1 MRSIPPPAAVL
12 LEPGFRF
19 DGYELLCKIGQG
31 GMASVWLARYAHA
44 DDPHALVAIKTIL
57 PELAAN
63 QEFRAMMLDEARI
76 VTAINHPSVAA
87 TLKVGQLWD
96 IPYLVLEYVPG
107 ESLDQLCEALFE
119 VGKVVP
125 PPIVV
130 RIIADTCRGL
140 HAAHELVDE
149 RGEPLG
155 LVHRDVSPQNILV
168 NDRGRAMLI
177 DFGIAKARERLT
189 PETADGVMKGKIPY
203 MAPEHAMGSAV
214 DRRSDIWSL
223 GAVAYLMLSGKEPHS
238 GPNDAARLI
247 RKLAGEP
254 LAPLPLTVPAPLRAV
269 VERALSAEPS
279 ERYATALEFATA
291 LEEAVLPSEHW
302 EIEKF
307 FFDNLSHAARAR
319 QLIVEHAIAAADARA
334 RTREILSSAQGAS
347 GRMSS
352 TPGVSTSD
360 TTANLPALPMERAVR
375 PFFVYLGAAGIA
387 LAIVAAYGIGQMN
400 GVRAS
405 ATAPLLPSAAPVGTV
420 APSSS
425 SAAPAPSVVPTA
437 SVESSA
443 ATPPSATPTPPPS
456 TPGAP
461 AAWPRVSVRPHPT
474 PTPST
479 KVKPPEETI
488 F

>member
-1 MRSIPPPAAVL
+1 ML

-107 ESLDQLCEALFE
+107 ESLDQLCEALFDA
-119 VGKVVP
+119 GKVVP

-140 HAAHELVDE
+140 HAAHELLDE
-149 RGEPLG
+149 NGEPLG

-254 LAPLPLTVPAPLRAV
+254 LAPLPLTVPEPLRVV
-269 VERALSAEPS
+269 VERALHAEPS
-279 ERYATALEFATA
+279 QRYATALEFATA

-307 FFDNLSHAARAR
+307 FFDNLSHTARAR

-334 RTREILSSAQGAS
+334 RTREILSGAQG
-347 GRMSS
+347 GGVRMSS
-352 TPGVSTSD
+352 TPGLSTSD
-360 TTANLPALPMERAVR
+360 TTENLPAVPLERAVR
-375 PFFVYLGAAGIA
+375 PVFVYLGAAGIA

-405 ATAPLLPSAAPVGTV
+405 ATPPLLATGVPVGTAMV
-420 APSSS
+420 APSAT
-425 SAAPAPSVVPTA
+425 AALPVGPSVPTA
-437 SVESSA
+437 SAESS
-443 ATPPSATPTPPPS
+443 ATPPSGS
-456 TPGAP
+456 
-461 AAWPRVSVRPHPT
+461 SSSPT
-474 PTPST
+474 PTAWP
-479 KVKPPEETI
+479 KVSVKPHPPPPPTGTGKGPGKPPEETI

>member
-1 MRSIPPPAAVL
+1 ML

-31 GMASVWLARYAHA
+31 GMASVWLARYTHA

-107 ESLDQLCEALFE
+107 ESLDQLCEALFDA
-119 VGKVVP
+119 GKVVP

-130 RIIADTCRGL
+130 RLLADTCRGL
-140 HAAHELVDE
+140 HAAHELKGDN
-149 RGEPLG
+149 GEELG
-155 LVHRDVSPQNILV
+155 LVHRDISPQNILV

-177 DFGIAKARERLT
+177 DFGIAKAKERLT

-223 GAVAYLMLSGKEPHS
+223 GAVGYLMLSGKEPHS

-269 VERALSAEPS
+269 IEQALSTAPAD
-279 ERYATALEFATA
+279 RYATALDFATA
-291 LEEAVLPSEHW
+291 LEGAVNPAEPW

-307 FFDNLSHAARAR
+307 FFENLSHTARAR

-334 RTREILSSAQGAS
+334 RTREILSNVQGSGLRLSSAPS
-347 GRMSS
+347 ISI
-352 TPGVSTSD
+352 TD
-360 TTANLPALPMERAVR
+360 TTASLPPLPVEGAVR
-375 PFFVYLGAAGIA
+375 PIFVYLGAAGIA
-387 LAIVAAYGIGQMN
+387 LAIVLAYGIGHMN
-400 GVRAS
+400 AEHTNGATIPSVALVPSTS
-405 ATAPLLPSAAPVGTV
+405 AAPSAPVLPSASALPVASS
-420 APSSS
+420 APS
-425 SAAPAPSVVPTA
+425 APRPEASVPTHDA
-437 SVESSA
+437 
-443 ATPPSATPTPPPS
+443 
-456 TPGAP
+456 GP
-461 AAWPRVSVRPHPT
+461 AAWPRPSAKPHASG
-474 PTPST
+474 TPSVKPT
-479 KVKPPEETI
+479 GKPPEETI

>member
-1 MRSIPPPAAVL
+1 ML

-44 DDPHALVAIKTIL
+44 DDPHALVAVKTIL

-63 QEFRAMMLDEARI
+63 QEFRAMMLDEAKI
-76 VTAINHPSVAA
+76 VTSINHPSVAA

-107 ESLDQLCEALFE
+107 ESLDQLCEALFDA
-119 VGKVVP
+119 GKVVP

-130 RIIADTCRGL
+130 RILADTCRGL
-140 HAAHELVDE
+140 HAAHEVTGDD
-149 RGEPLG
+149 GEKMG

-168 NDRGRAMLI
+168 NDKGRAMLI

-223 GAVAYLMLSGKEPHS
+223 GAVGYLMLSGKEPHN

-254 LAPLPLTVPAPLRAV
+254 LAPLPITVPAPLRAV
-269 VERALSAEPS
+269 IERAL
-279 ERYATALEFATA
+279 ATAPGDRYETA
-291 LEEAVLPSEHW
+291 LDFASALEDAIHPSEHW
-302 EIEKF
+302 EIEKY
-307 FFDNLSHAARAR
+307 FFDNLSHTARAR

-334 RTREILSSAQGAS
+334 RTREILSNAQGS
-347 GRMSS
+347 GMRMSS
-352 TPGVSTSD
+352 APSISITD
-360 TTANLPALPMERAVR
+360 TTASLPPIPIESSVR
-375 PFFVYLGAAGIA
+375 PIFVYLGAAGIA
-387 LAIVAAYGIGQMN
+387 LAVVLAYGIGHMSAVPSGTGTVIPN
-400 GVRAS
+400 VSAPPPVPSAS
-405 ATAPLLPSAAPVGTV
+405 ASTKVDVPVVVPSQSATTPVSPPGRDAGPATTAWPK
-420 APSSS
+420 SSVKPHS
-425 SAAPAPSVVPTA
+425 STAPSVK
-437 SVESSA
+437 
-443 ATPPSATPTPPPS
+443 PP
-456 TPGAP
+456 G
-461 AAWPRVSVRPHPT
+461 
-474 PTPST
+474 
-479 KVKPPEETI
+479 KPPEETI